1 MAEKETELKLM
12 DEESSSYV
20 MMHQL
25 ASNDTDSIVEINGE
39 QLLDRTK
46 LFMIAHARQQLN
58 RIIKLT
64 KFLEKLEDKFIDA
77 VNNRLDNEPESITM
91 ISMAMETISKCLESA
106 NGEVFQI
113 LKDDRLANI
122 VINTTNIITPDGNSA
137 TIIDA
142 DSRDEVRNLASSLL
156 QQLTNISNQAEKQ
169 NSDEAVID
177 VETTEE
183 TNQEEKDD
191 TNV

>member
-169 NSDEAVID
+169 NSEEAVID
-177 VETTEE
+177 VEQT
-183 TNQEEKDD
+183 EEKDD
-191 TNV
+191 QNV

>member
-77 VNNRLDNEPESITM
+77 VNYTY
-91 ISMAMETISKCLESA
+91 
-106 NGEVFQI
+106 
-113 LKDDRLANI
+113 
-122 VINTTNIITPDGNSA
+122 
-137 TIIDA
+137 
-142 DSRDEVRNLASSLL
+142 
-156 QQLTNISNQAEKQ
+156 
-169 NSDEAVID
+169 
-177 VETTEE
+177 
-183 TNQEEKDD
+183 
-191 TNV
+191 